1 MNISMRQFLMGGAAF
16 AALGAFACNRFILQA
31 PGFKAGNRPRLK
43 LGGLSDIYTLRIVVN
58 EKTSGGG
65 NNLTF

>member
-1 MNISMRQFLMGGAAF
+1 MNRREFMASMVAGAAMPVL
-16 AALGAFACNRFILQA
+16 AESGSADTGVKPPRF
-31 PGFKAGNRPRLK
+31 K